1 MDEEHGES
9 AEQLEEQRAF
19 WRIQFLSEL
28 VWIGAQLGLIWL
40 YVETIRSEWN
50 LLWPTLMI
58 PLTSLGLGL
67 IQRLFINPPLWPG
80 APWLGFKD
88 ESTTSHIERFMSLYR
103 RATMVSLLCFL
114 GWGVVVLWH
123 AGVLLTLIYELLTQ
137 GLIGNEEMSI
147 MVRELQRA
155 VPLLLVFA
163 MHRIHFRFFLAN
175 KS

>member
-1 MDEEHGES
+1 MGEEHDES
-9 AEQLEEQRAF
+9 TEQLEEQRAF

-58 PLTSLGLGL
+58 PLTSFGLAL
-67 IQRLFINPPLWPG
+67 IRRLFEDPPLWPD

-88 ESTTSHIERFMSLYR
+88 ESTASHVERFISLYK
-103 RATMVSLLCFL
+103 RALRVSLLCFL
-114 GWGVVVLWH
+114 GWGVIVVWH
-123 AGVLLTLIYELLTQ
+123 AGVILMLVHALLTQ
-137 GLIGNEEMSI
+137 GPIGNEEVSI